1 MDFPIQW
8 TLDQF
13 LAMIFLPLMAA
24 EKRFYICYIGL
35 PAWFNMSV
43 YIHFKISSSSSSWH
57 EIQVD
62 Y

>member
-13 LAMIFLPLMAA
+13 LVMIFLPLMAA

-35 PAWFNMSV
+35 PA
-43 YIHFKISSSSSSWH
+43 
-57 EIQVD
+57 
-62 Y
+62 